1 MYKRNIYTVTENK
14 KIAKDV
20 FYRILEGDTSYIT
33 APGQFINIEIDGF
46 YLRRPISVCDWDEKT
61 ITIIYK
67 VVGQGT
73 QAMADMP
80 AGTKLDILTGLGNG
94 FTVAKDSKTPLV
106 IGGGVGTPP
115 MYALTKELIKQGA
128 KPTVILG
135 FTSKDD
141 VFGEKEFRDLGC
153 EVYITTND
161 GSYGTKGFVTDVIK
175 NLSGYDYFYT
185 CGPMAM
191 LKAVA
196 QSTECS
202 GQLSFEERMGC
213 GFGGCMGCSCKTL
226 TGYKRICTEG
236 PVLLKEEIIW

>member
-20 FYRILEGDTSYIT
+20 FYMILEGDTSFIT

-46 YLRRPISVCDWDEKT
+46 YLRRPISVCDWDDKT

-94 FTVAKDSKTPLV
+94 FTVAKDSKNPLV

-141 VFGEKEFRDLGC
+141 VFGEKEFKDLGC

>member
-20 FYRILEGDTSYIT
+20 FYMILEGDTSYIT

-46 YLRRPISVCDWDEKT
+46 YLRRPISVCDWDDKT

-94 FTVAKDSKTPLV
+94 FTVAQDSKTPLV

-115 MYALTKELIKQGA
+115 MYVLTKELIKQGA

-141 VFGEKEFRDLGC
+141 VFGEKEFKDLGC
-153 EVYITTND
+153 DVYITTND

-196 QSTECS
+196 QATECS